1 MESVQSNSSSNKF
14 IQNIDNLRYN
24 PALGERNRSLES
36 VFLDPDQRNV
46 YQEVTLR
53 RAIAA
58 KFSSITKDS
67 IPNTPLSSPLSNSE
81 NDLRFHMRRKSR
93 SETHL
98 NYQPEDSGG
107 TTSVPDVK
115 HSKGDEKTENI
126 LTKALKIALEK
137 QEAHRKTEFDQ
148 NSESSAEDFREGS
161 PGNSMMMSTPPS
173 GVQTDSDGLIL
184 PKKIPNPCLESSDRK
199 NLHRELMFNNKIG
212 KSVLNQKSELQRVL
226 EKKRERQI
234 LLQQQ
239 QEEAEKTETGLKS
252 ELNRVIMERA
262 QKLEKQKVSS
272 KSDIEDHVNPEYI
285 SARAKLRNR
294 IEMK

>member
-1 MESVQSNSSSNKF
+1 MWVDK
-14 IQNIDNLRYN
+14 
-24 PALGERNRSLES
+24 
-36 VFLDPDQRNV
+36 
-46 YQEVTLR
+46 
-53 RAIAA
+53 
-58 KFSSITKDS
+58 
-67 IPNTPLSSPLSNSE
+67 
-81 NDLRFHMRRKSR
+81 
-93 SETHL
+93 
-98 NYQPEDSGG
+98 
-107 TTSVPDVK
+107 
-115 HSKGDEKTENI
+115 EKTENI